1 LAKTESLINGIVL
14 HFIDDMKIV
23 RYYSNSIND
32 KVNGHDEE
40 LEGIMERKMNEFA
53 TRTKRNDSTNQSV
66 TATTP
71 VVLTDYNF
79 NDMVSKHPVL
89 IVDFWAPWCGPCRM
103 VSPVIEELS
112 KELTGKAVFGKL
124 NVDGN
129 PMIAST
135 FGIQSIPTIAI
146 FKNGKAVDGI
156 VGAASKSQILSKL
169 STHIDKI
176 SSSDISS
183 TRSGIY

>member
-1 LAKTESLINGIVL
+1 MNIQIVQ
-14 HFIDDMKIV
+14 
-23 RYYSNSIND
+23 YYSNNIND

-40 LEGIMERKMNEFA
+40 LEGIMQRKMNEFSS
-53 TRTKRNDSTNQSV
+53 RTKRNDSGNGNQSI
-66 TATTP
+66 TTTP
-71 VVLTDYNF
+71 ITLTDYDF
-79 NDMVSKHPVL
+79 NDMVSKYPLL

-124 NVDGN
+124 NVDEN

-156 VGAASKSQILSKL
+156 IGAASKSQILSKL
-169 STHIDKI
+169 SAHIDSI
-176 SSSDISS
+176 SS
-183 TRSGIY
+183 

>member
-1 LAKTESLINGIVL
+1 MVG
-14 HFIDDMKIV
+14 
-23 RYYSNSIND
+23 RYP
-32 KVNGHDEE
+32 
-40 LEGIMERKMNEFA
+40 L
-53 TRTKRNDSTNQSV
+53 
-66 TATTP
+66 
-71 VVLTDYNF
+71 
-79 NDMVSKHPVL
+79 L

-124 NVDGN
+124 NVDEN